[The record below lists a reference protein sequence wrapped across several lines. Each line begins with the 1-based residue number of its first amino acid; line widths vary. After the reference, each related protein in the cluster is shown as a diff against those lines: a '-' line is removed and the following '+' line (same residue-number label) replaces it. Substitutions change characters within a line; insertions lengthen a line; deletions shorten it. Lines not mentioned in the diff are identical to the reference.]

1 MDKKDLFTGKR
12 IVAIVDDEKDITVLF
27 KDMLQ
32 RIKGISIVTFNDP
45 KIALEHE
52 NNNAAYALVL
62 CDFKMPELNGMEL
75 IKKIKELNHFVR
87 TILITAFAINRD
99 LFQEYAK
106 KKIIDNFLQKP
117 IHLDDLIE
125 EVNIQLHKF
134 ELQKK

>member
-1 MDKKDLFTGKR
+1 MT
-12 IVAIVDDEKDITVLF
+12 
-27 KDMLQ
+27 
-32 RIKGISIVTFNDP
+32 P
-45 KIALEHE
+45 
-52 NNNAAYALVL
+52 
-62 CDFKMPELNGMEL
+62 
-75 IKKIKELNHFVR
+75 FV
-87 TILITAFAINRD
+87 INRD